1 MLRLEIFFKKIGQV
15 IVTLLSVATF
25 NFILFRVLPGD
36 PIRLMARAGHLSPEA
51 IARLRQ
57 IFGLDRPII
66 VQYFFYLR
74 NVATGELGISV
85 TYRRPVAEILQE
97 RIANTLILLSAAT
110 VIVVAIGVTAGVIA
124 AARRGS
130 RVDGALVITS
140 LVFWSL
146 PTFWTGLVLV
156 ILLGVYLN
164 AFPISGMT
172 SPGLN
177 TAISLANI
185 VDIGK
190 HLILPTLTLAIVDMG
205 QFTLI
210 TRSSLIDVLT
220 EDFILTARAKG
231 LPARKVLWGHGV
243 PNALLPVITTT
254 ALYVSLV
261 VGGAIQVETVFSWPG
276 MGRLMYDAVLR
287 RDYPLLEASFLL
299 SAATVIL
306 ANFLSDIAYL
316 LIDPRVKEA

>member
-1 MLRLEIFFKKIGQV
+1 MLRLEILLKKTGQV
-15 IVTLLSVATF
+15 LIMLLAVASF

-36 PIRLMARAGHLSPEA
+36 PIRLIARAGHLSSDA
-51 IARLRQ
+51 IDRLRQ
-57 IFGLDRPII
+57 TFGLDRPLGI
-66 VQYFFYLR
+66 QYLYYLR
-74 NVATGELGISV
+74 NMVTGELGISF
-85 TYRRPVAEILQE
+85 TYRRPVAIILQE
-97 RIANTLILLSAAT
+97 RIINTLILLFAAT
-110 VIVVAIGVTAGVIA
+110 IIVVVIGVVAGVIA
-124 AARRGS
+124 AARRGTRIDS
-130 RVDGALVITS
+130 SLVITS
-140 LVFWSL
+140 LIFWSL
-146 PTFWTGLVLV
+146 PTFWTGLVLII
-156 ILLGVYLN
+156 ILSVYLN

-172 SPGLN
+172 SPGLSS
-177 TAISLANI
+177 AITLANLGDI
-185 VDIGK
+185 VK

-220 EDFILTARAKG
+220 EDYILTAKAKG
-231 LPARKVLWGHGV
+231 LSGRRVLWGHGV

-287 RDYPLLEASFLL
+287 RDYPLLEASFLI

>member
-1 MLRLEIFFKKIGQV
+1 
-15 IVTLLSVATF
+15 
-25 NFILFRVLPGD
+25 
-36 PIRLMARAGHLSPEA
+36 MARAGHLSPEA

-57 IFGLDRPII
+57 VFGLDRPIV
-66 VQYFFYLR
+66 VQYFYYLR
-74 NVATGELGISV
+74 NVVTGELGISV
-85 TYRRPVAEILQE
+85 TYRRSVAEILQE
-97 RIANTLILLSAAT
+97 RIANTLILLGAAT
-110 VIVVAIGVTAGVIA
+110 VIVVAIGVIAGVIA

-130 RVDGALVITS
+130 RVDSALVITS

-156 ILLGVYLN
+156 IILGVYLN
-164 AFPISGMT
+164 AFPVSGMT
-172 SPGLN
+172 SPGLSS
-177 TAISLANI
+177 TISLANLA
-185 VDIGK
+185 DIGR

-220 EDFILTARAKG
+220 EDYILTAKAKG

>member
-1 MLRLEIFFKKIGQV
+1 MLRLEILLKKIGQV
-15 IVTLLSVATF
+15 LVTLLSVATF

-57 IFGLDRPII
+57 VFGLDRPLV
-66 VQYFFYLR
+66 VQYFYYLR
-74 NVATGELGISV
+74 NIATGELGISV

-97 RIANTLILLSAAT
+97 RIANTLILLGAAT
-110 VIVVAIGVTAGVIA
+110 VIVVVVGVVAGVVA

-156 ILLGVYLN
+156 IILGVYLN

-172 SPGLN
+172 SPGLDS
-177 TAISLANI
+177 ALSFANLG
-185 VDIGK
+185 DIGR

-220 EDFILTARAKG
+220 EDYILTAKAKG
-231 LPARKVLWGHGV
+231 LPARKVLWAHGV

>member
-1 MLRLEIFFKKIGQV
+1 MLRLEILLKKIGQV
-15 IVTLLSVATF
+15 LVMLLAVATF
-25 NFILFRVLPGD
+25 NFILFRILPGD
-36 PIRLMARAGHLSPEA
+36 PIRLIARAGHLSADA
-51 IARLRQ
+51 IDRIRQ
-57 IFGLDRPII
+57 IFGLDRPLGI
-66 VQYFFYLR
+66 QYLYYLR
-74 NVATGELGISV
+74 NIVTGELGISF

-97 RIANTLILLSAAT
+97 RIINTLILLSAAT
-110 VIVVAIGVTAGVIA
+110 VIVIVIGVGAGVIA

-130 RVDGALVITS
+130 RIDSSLVITS

-146 PTFWTGLVLV
+146 PTFWTGLVLII
-156 ILLGVYLN
+156 ILSVYLN

-172 SPGLN
+172 SPGLGS
-177 TAISLANI
+177 AINLANLG
-185 VDIGK
+185 DIAR

-220 EDFILTARAKG
+220 EDYILTAKAKG
-231 LPARKVLWGHGV
+231 LPGRKVLWGHGV

-287 RDYPLLEASFLL
+287 RDYPLLEASFLI

-306 ANFLSDIAYL
+306 ANFLSDVAYL

>member
-1 MLRLEIFFKKIGQV
+1 MLRIEIIIKKIWQV
-15 IVTLLSVATF
+15 FVTLLSVATF
-25 NFILFRVLPGD
+25 NFILFRILPGD

-57 IFGLDRPII
+57 VFGLDRPLFI
-66 VQYFFYLR
+66 QYLFYLR

-85 TYRRPVAEILQE
+85 TYRRPVVDILQE
-97 RIANTLILLSAAT
+97 RIINTLILLSAAT
-110 VIVVAIGVTAGVIA
+110 IIVIVIGVVAGVIA
-124 AARRGS
+124 AARRGTS
-130 RVDGALVITS
+130 VDSALVMSS
-140 LVFWSL
+140 LICWSL
-146 PTFWTGLVLV
+146 PTFWTGLVLII
-156 ILLGVYLN
+156 ILSVYLN
-164 AFPISGMT
+164 AFPVSGMT
-172 SPGLN
+172 TPGVSSI
-177 TAISLANI
+177 ISMSNLM
-185 VDIGK
+185 DIGK

-205 QFTLI
+205 QFALI

-220 EDFILTARAKG
+220 EDYILIAKAKG

-243 PNALLPVITTT
+243 PNALLPIITTM

>member
-1 MLRLEIFFKKIGQV
+1 MLRLEILLKKTGQV
-15 IVTLLSVATF
+15 LIMLLAVASF

-36 PIRLMARAGHLSPEA
+36 PIRLIARAGHLSPDA
-51 IARLRQ
+51 IDRLRQ
-57 IFGLDRPII
+57 TFGLDRPLSI
-66 VQYFFYLR
+66 QFLFYLR
-74 NVATGELGISV
+74 NIFTGELGISY
-85 TYRRPVAEILQE
+85 TYRRPVAVILQE
-97 RIANTLILLSAAT
+97 RIINTLILLFAAT
-110 VIVVAIGVTAGVIA
+110 IIVVVIGVVAGVIA
-124 AARRGS
+124 AARRGTRIDS
-130 RVDGALVITS
+130 SLVITS
-140 LVFWSL
+140 LIFWSL
-146 PTFWTGLVLV
+146 PTFWTGLVLII
-156 ILLGVYLN
+156 ILSVYLN

-172 SPGLN
+172 SPGLSS
-177 TAISLANI
+177 AITLANLG
-185 VDIGK
+185 DIGR

-220 EDFILTARAKG
+220 EDYILTAKAKG
-231 LPARKVLWGHGV
+231 LPGRKVLWGHGV

-287 RDYPLLEASFLL
+287 RDYPILEASFLI

>member
-1 MLRLEIFFKKIGQV
+1 MLRLEIFLKKIGQV
-15 IVTLLSVATF
+15 LLTLWAVATF
-25 NFILFRVLPGD
+25 NFVLFRILPGD

-57 IFGLDRPII
+57 IFGLDRPVI
-66 VQYFFYLR
+66 VQYIYYLR
-74 NVATGELGISV
+74 NVLTGELGISV
-85 TYRRPVAEILQE
+85 TYRRSVAEILQE
-97 RIANTLILLSAAT
+97 RILNTLLLLGAAT
-110 VIVVAIGVTAGVIA
+110 LIVVVVGVVAGVIA
-124 AARRGS
+124 ASRRGS

-146 PTFWTGLVLV
+146 PTFWTGLVL
-156 ILLGVYLN
+156 IIILGVYLN
-164 AFPISGMT
+164 AFPISGMN
-172 SPGLN
+172 SPGYGS
-177 TAISLANI
+177 AISFENI
-185 VDIGK
+185 VDIGR

-205 QFTLI
+205 QFALI

-220 EDFILTARAKG
+220 EDYILTAKAKG
-231 LPARKVLWGHGV
+231 LPAKKVLWGHGV
-243 PNALLPVITTT
+243 PNALLPVITTM

-316 LIDPRVKEA
+316 MIDPRVKEA

>member
-25 NFILFRVLPGD
+25 NFILFQVLPGD